1 MLKNLEQYVQVLKIE
16 KNHSSNTIDSYLSDI
31 KSFEKYL
38 VKRKISFKQIVNE
51 TEIIQKYFKYLN
63 RSKISPRSIK
73 RKYSSL
79 SSYFSYLI
87 DRKIIKKNPLNGIYT
102 PKLSKK
108 LPTVLSIEEIKRIF
122 KQSENT
128 DNELLGLRDRCVIE
142 LLYSC
147 GLRVSELCE
156 LKINNIQFD
165 ANVIRFFGKGNKERI
180 NKATKLILKSKNPTI
195 IVGAGIKYNSK
206 YREVIKLA
214 ELLNVPIVTAAGHGD
229 AIPFNHKLNAGQMG
243 PRGNPVASRLVKE
256 ADVIL
261 AIGTRLGF
269 NSTFYS
275 YENINKKAKIIQIEL
290 EKKISNYKTQEEI
303 SNKKI
308 YDISE
313 VENKNKF
320 FQEENLRIGSD
331 LLEIKKKHDI
341 LKKEIEKYENQKS
354 NLISKI
360 NSVNEALS
368 DTNILTNVFENK
380 VENKVKVI
388 DHSKIEKKNSSDL
401 NEQIKNIFS
410 DKS

>member
-1 MLKNLEQYVQVLKIE
+1 MINIYSIKEVIEASNNILNRTKYKNKVISVKSSSSEQIDILKKDKPLILDDEVFNENQLKNNPNNTNLK
-16 KNHSSNTIDSYLSDI
+16 K
-31 KSFEKYL
+31 
-38 VKRKISFKQIVNE
+38 
-51 TEIIQKYFKYLN
+51 
-63 RSKISPRSIK
+63 
-73 RKYSSL
+73 
-79 SSYFSYLI
+79 
-87 DRKIIKKNPLNGIYT
+87 KIIKPLKQDKLIDKLYLKFNKKIKKNTLKLIFELQKEVSSLNQFKDLLKASNKKFKTQIGNLNTELKKINILNKKNEYDKIILNKKVT
-102 PKLSKK
+102 ELSNKLVSSKNEIENLKKYKLQLEIELKDKIILKEKIIKLSNNLK
-108 LPTVLSIEEIKRIF
+108 SSEEEIKSLN
-122 KQSENT
+122 Q
-128 DNELLGLRDRCVIE
+128 
-142 LLYSC
+142 
-147 GLRVSELCE
+147 
-156 LKINNIQFD
+156 
-165 ANVIRFFGKGNKERI
+165 NK
-180 NKATKLILKSKNPTI
+180 
-195 IVGAGIKYNSK
+195 
-206 YREVIKLA
+206 
-214 ELLNVPIVTAAGHGD
+214 
-229 AIPFNHKLNAGQMG
+229 
-243 PRGNPVASRLVKE
+243 
-256 ADVIL
+256 
-261 AIGTRLGF
+261 
-269 NSTFYS
+269 
-275 YENINKKAKIIQIEL
+275 IEL
-290 EKKISNYKTQEEI
+290 EKEISNYKTQEEI